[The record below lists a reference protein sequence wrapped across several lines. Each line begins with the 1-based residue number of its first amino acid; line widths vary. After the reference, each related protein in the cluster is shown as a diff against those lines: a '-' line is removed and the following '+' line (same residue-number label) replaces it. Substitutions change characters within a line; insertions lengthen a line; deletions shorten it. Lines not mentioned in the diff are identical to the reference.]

1 MRSVPSSNKNLKR
14 ILIVR
19 LSSMGDVIQ
28 TLPAAALLRNT
39 FPHATLGWLIEE
51 RWAELLCT
59 LSTPRSGPR
68 SSQRPLVDVVHTV
81 NLKRWR
87 RSLFSTQTWERIA
100 AGLSDLRGMQY
111 QTAIDLQGAVR
122 SGVLARWS
130 GAPAIL
136 GSTHPRESLASV
148 CYTSKIVTE
157 KQHVVEQYCEVA
169 QALAGSSLSI
179 PGAILPCDPFA
190 EDQVQKRLAEQ
201 GIVDFVI
208 LSPGAGWGAKQWPAE
223 RYGEVA
229 RALEQQGLKSIVNYG
244 PGEESL
250 ARAAEAASGGGAV
263 SMSFSISELVAL
275 TRRAR
280 LFVGG
285 DTGPLHLAAALRI
298 PVVAIFGPTDPER
311 NGAFGTRS
319 IVLRNP
325 KSPTSLSHREQ
336 LDPGLLE
343 ITSDHVVA
351 AAGKL
356 LESSCG

>member
-1 MRSVPSSNKNLKR
+1 MFVRSSARSVLPCKPRERTTQSKAWPRRMWCGSMAAESKLSATPRTIRPVRSSAAGSHHGKRDRMRSVPSSNKNLKR

-179 PGAILPCDPFA
+179 PGAILPCDPLA

-208 LSPGAGWGAKQWPAE
+208 LSPGAGWGAKQWPTE
-223 RYGEVA
+223 
-229 RALEQQGLKSIVNYG
+229 
-244 PGEESL
+244 
-250 ARAAEAASGGGAV
+250 
-263 SMSFSISELVAL
+263 
-275 TRRAR
+275 
-280 LFVGG
+280 
-285 DTGPLHLAAALRI
+285 
-298 PVVAIFGPTDPER
+298 
-311 NGAFGTRS
+311 
-319 IVLRNP
+319 
-325 KSPTSLSHREQ
+325 
-336 LDPGLLE
+336 
-343 ITSDHVVA
+343 
-351 AAGKL
+351 
-356 LESSCG
+356 